1 MHQLYCMWILLGK
14 WRYLLIVTNF
24 FLDLPKNTGGSQVAF
39 EEEPVPYKIN
49 RRYFQIIVVKFVKNS
64 TNLIVSL
71 VPLLTGTIKLPSH
84 ISELYFF

>member
-1 MHQLYCMWILLGK
+1 M
-14 WRYLLIVTNF
+14 
-24 FLDLPKNTGGSQVAF
+24 AF